1 MRKCINPLWY
11 FHPSAAKYRGL
22 CEADAAAAAAYAE
35 DMKSFSLH
43 IPGAGSKYICRPLPK
58 DRTVA
63 FRQSYLGSVASFVR
77 ARDVGTKKL
86 ERVTGEFVEKICPMP
101 AASGSSFAA
110 RLWRAADLSPSLHP
124 LSDPAPAR
132 ALKLQRL
139 HRSGSCGPSSPAIPP
154 CIGRLI
160 QLFGVGYHLQLYCLK
175 YLVSYYIILNKYVK
189 VNREIKQNCFNPY

>member
-35 DMKSFSLH
+35 ETKHNLLRF
-43 IPGAGSKYICRPLPK
+43 PGAGSKFVCRPLPK
-58 DRTVA
+58 DRTVV
-63 FRQSYLGSVASFVR
+63 FRQPPSEAQLPSSGRETSGRKCFGASR
-77 ARDVGTKKL
+77 ESSSKDLPDAG
-86 ERVTGEFVEKICPMP
+86 
-101 AASGSSFAA
+101 ASGSSFAA

-139 HRSGSCGPSSPAIPP
+139 HRSGSCEPSSPAIPP